1 MIEKIGKVTIDDTH
15 YPGEDLYCD
24 GVIEDEIL
32 KIVQENSPSEY
43 GRIIEERKNWPVLY
57 HLSHLRENIVS
68 WIPVGKTDKVLEVG
82 SGCGAITGALSAKAG
97 SVTCVE
103 LSKKR
108 SLINAYRHP
117 DCENVTI
124 KLGNFQEIEPELACD
139 YDYIFLIG
147 VFEYAQSY
155 IGGGKPFETFMAIMK
170 KHLAPH
176 GRLVIAIEN
185 RFGLK
190 YWAGCKED
198 HLGTYF
204 DGIEGYPRGGGV
216 RTFTR
221 RGLEEIC
228 RANGITDYS
237 FYYPYPDYKF
247 MTCVYSDERLPKA
260 GELSDN
266 MRNFDRDRLL
276 LFDEKNVFDSLIEE
290 ELFPQFSNSYVLVTG
305 EPLPVTYTRFSND
318 RAPEYAIRTEIRKAE
333 TADGRTKEADNGGEA
348 RGEEAARGAA
358 AGLEVRKIPLTEG
371 AKAHVKKLEK
381 TYHILEKLY
390 EGSGLSINRCRLDGD
405 EAVFEYLPGRTLEE
419 LLDGCLEREDTE
431 AFRRLFER
439 YCGYVRYPQN
449 APVCDYDLIFPN
461 LIVQDDTWHLIDY
474 EWTADGQ
481 IPPQELI
488 LRALYCYGIGAE
500 KRKQMSL
507 ALIREI
513 MEESGEAGEKDAAAP
528 EAGKETLREE
538 IRWEEESL
546 EEIVRKE
553 KTFQKHSTGNRMS
566 MVEIRNAIAC
576 PVVPVIPFVHRYM
589 EEEHRNRIQ
598 IYEDCGAGFSEETSY
613 FLAQGYRE
621 KEPLTIDLETKAE
634 CRAVRIDP
642 SLDHCIVRVL
652 SLRVDEKEFLLQ
664 GKDIILN
671 GNLISEDTIVFAT
684 QDPNITICHLDRCGG
699 APEQG
704 HRRHRVHAEI
714 EVTRLSADAAESLAE
729 AAKRAA
735 GRGILSVLLGK

>member
-15 YPGEDLYCD
+15 YPGEDFYCD
-24 GVIEDEIL
+24 GAVEDEIL
-32 KIVQENSPSEY
+32 KIVRENAPSAY
-43 GRIIEERKNWPVLY
+43 GRIIEERKNWPILY
-57 HLSHLRENIVS
+57 HLSHLRENIVN

-108 SLINAYRHP
+108 SLINAYRHL

-155 IGGGKPFETFMAIMK
+155 IGGEKPFETFLAIMK
-170 KHLAPH
+170 EHLAPG

-228 RANGITDYS
+228 RANGITEYS

-276 LFDEKNVFDSLIEE
+276 LFDEKNVFDSLIGEE
-290 ELFPQFSNSYVLVTG
+290 MFPQFSNSYVLVIG

-318 RAPEYAIRTEIRKAE
+318 RAPEYAIRTEIRK
-333 TADGRTKEADNGGEA
+333 TKEVGGNQGKAGDE
-348 RGEEAARGAA
+348 A
-358 AGLEVRKIPLTEG
+358 AGLEVRKIPLTEE
-371 AKAHVKKLEK
+371 AKAHVRKLEE
-381 TYHILEKLY
+381 TYHTLEEMY
-390 EGSGLSINRCRLDGD
+390 RGSGLLVNRCRMDGD
-405 EAVFEYLPGRTLEE
+405 EAVFEYLPGKTLEE
-419 LLDGCLEREDTE
+419 LLDGCLERGDT
-431 AFRRLFER
+431 AGFRRLFDR
-439 YCGYVRYPQN
+439 YCKYVRYPKN
-449 APVCDYDLIFPN
+449 APICDYDLIFPN
-461 LIVQDDTWHLIDY
+461 LIIQDDKWHLIDY
-474 EWTADGQ
+474 EWISDGQ
-481 IPPQELI
+481 VSPQELI
-488 LRALYCYGIGAE
+488 LRALYCYGIGAD
-500 KRKQMSL
+500 KRKQTSL
-507 ALIREI
+507 ALIGEI
-513 MEESGEAGEKDAAAP
+513 MEESGGGETGSGTERAASS
-528 EAGKETLREE
+528 EE
-538 IRWEEESL
+538 MRWEEAFL

-553 KTFQKHSTGNRMS
+553 KAFQKRSTGNRMS
-566 MVEIRNAIAC
+566 MVEIRNEIAC
-576 PVVPVIPFVHRYM
+576 PIVPVAELSHRYM
-589 EEEHRNRIQ
+589 EEETRNRVQ

-613 FLAQGYRE
+613 FLPQSCRDR
-621 KEPLTIDLETKAE
+621 KPFTIELETGAK
-634 CRAVRIDP
+634 CRSLRIDP
-642 SLDHCIVRVL
+642 ALDYCVVRAISLQIDGTER
-652 SLRVDEKEFLLQ
+652 SLCE
-664 GKDIILN
+664 KDILLN
-671 GNLISEDTIVFAT
+671 GDLISDDTVVFAT
-684 QDPNITICHLDRCGG
+684 QDPNLTICGLDSRKDVEERG
-699 APEQG
+699 
-704 HRRHRVHAEI
+704 HRVHAEL
-714 EVTRLSADAAESLAE
+714 EVTRLSYDVAKSLAKQE
-729 AAKRAA
+729 RKAD
-735 GRGILSVLLGK
+735 GQGIFSALFRK